1 MMAEIPAV
9 SVSPTS
15 GLPVM
20 AGAPVAGRFTV
31 SRTSTSCSSVQV
43 SPWSEKVKKL
53 SVPGLS
59 IRNGAP
65 SK

>member
-1 MMAEIPAV
+1 
-9 SVSPTS
+9 
-15 GLPVM
+15 M

-43 SPWSEKVKKL
+43 SPWSEKVDKEA

-59 IRNGAP
+59 IRKGAP